1 MDVFGHIMS
10 EVNDRGSI
18 KWTAMMLP
26 EHIQMLNKMWKDK
39 ERKAKPMLDEQELE
53 EINMKLQLAIHHHL
67 PVQIK
72 YYSDYDY
79 KVIKGKIKKIDLADK
94 YIQLDDYTK
103 IGLMDIL
110 DVVTE

>member
-1 MDVFGHIMS
+1 MS

-53 EINMKLQLAIHHHL
+53 EINMKLQLAIHHHHL